1 VHHAI
6 AASNQ
11 CLSVRLPACFF
22 SSRFNFAFAI
32 KLNKRALLQPQ
43 VTAITSYQSC
53 GSRPHRSVSAARL
66 GGVANAT
73 SPPIQVTKM
82 IRRKSLILRL
92 LGIVTWTMTLAML
105 LTVMLRSRSS
115 QGERKGN

>member
-1 VHHAI
+1 MPLCKVTGT
-6 AASNQ
+6 
-11 CLSVRLPACFF
+11 FF
-22 SSRFNFAFAI
+22 QFQINFVLAI
-32 KLNKRALLQPQ
+32 KLNKRALLQSQ
-43 VTAITSYQSC
+43 VTAIASYQSC
-53 GSRPHRSVSAARL
+53 GIRPHRSVSAARL

-73 SPPIQVTKM
+73 PPPIQVTKM
-82 IRRKSLILRL
+82 IRRESLILRL